1 MYFGQLYSNE
11 VGACNHKSM
20 SSSSSAEKK
29 GERPSYT
36 CMFVLADNN
45 NKGTRPAEF
54 NELVVQKSSERK
66 SPWMPVWWWV
76 GCAGGGLINVHKRW
90 RRETCSGTG

>member
-20 SSSSSAEKK
+20 SSSSSSAEKK

-45 NKGTRPAEF
+45 NKGTRPANLTSWLFRSRAREGVLGCPLGGGWAA
-54 NELVVQKSSERK
+54 LVV
-66 SPWMPVWWWV
+66 
-76 GCAGGGLINVHKRW
+76 G
-90 RRETCSGTG
+90 